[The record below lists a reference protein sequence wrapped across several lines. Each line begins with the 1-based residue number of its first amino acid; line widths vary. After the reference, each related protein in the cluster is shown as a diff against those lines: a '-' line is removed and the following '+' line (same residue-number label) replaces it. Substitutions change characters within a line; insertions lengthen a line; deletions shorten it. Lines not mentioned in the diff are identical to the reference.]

1 MIRTVIIEDEIP
13 SQQLLSTIVNEYCP
27 YLQLVGVAE
36 SIDVAKSECL
46 HAFLGYAGIKQ

>member
-27 YLQLVGVAE
+27 YLHLVGVAE

-46 HAFLGYAGIKQ
+46 HVFSGYEGIMK